1 MRKAGKVERC
11 EKEIGKKSNLPE
23 LKERDKI
30 RKREPKEKE
39 EFKEI
44 WEHEQLDKLI
54 PEPASHMQPQSNFL
68 VQEQEELSF
77 SEPML

>member
-1 MRKAGKVERC
+1 MERC
-11 EKEIGKKSNLPE
+11 ERETRKKSNLPE

-44 WEHEQLDKLI
+44 QEHEQLDKLI
-54 PEPASHMQPQSNFL
+54 PEPASHMQPQSYFL
-68 VQEQEELSF
+68 VLEQEGLSF
-77 SEPML
+77 PDPML